1 MIGLPAEVLQEMI
14 VVCIIPEEGL
24 TISNAGLMTHMENH
38 LAYYKLPAHIVR
50 MDVFP
55 MNASGKVMLG
65 ELKKQAGR
73 NYPHKS
79 GDHQHGAA
87 EDPLKCSESLFSTER
102 LIKCTKMDEQ
112 IR

>member
-1 MIGLPAEVLQEMI
+1 MYHS
-14 VVCIIPEEGL
+14 EEGL

-38 LAYYKLPAHIVR
+38 LALLQAAGPYRTHGRISHECQRKGYAGRI
-50 MDVFP
+50 
-55 MNASGKVMLG
+55 
-65 ELKKQAGR
+65 KKAGGR

-87 EDPLKCSESLFSTER
+87 EDPLKCSESLFSTES